1 MQRSLKILLT
11 RDQIAFR
18 RWNSVLSRCPQA
30 ELSADRRSKL
40 FSQEKQRQ
48 IDLVKRVEKIK
59 VQYCGAP
66 ENVTLYLN
74 KDLSTPF
81 NVAQHLSETLVE
93 HSALSIVDGRPWDM
107 HRPLEGDCELQLKSF
122 HDLDPFHVNKAFWR
136 SCSFLLG
143 YACESVFGENVP
155 VKLHS
160 FPPPNVNSGSFVYDI
175 DLGLGSREWTPTK
188 EELMVISAR
197 MHRIA
202 EESLPL
208 ERLVVD
214 LELAKEMFSDSI
226 HKKKQIPSIAKN
238 SPSGTAV
245 TLYRVK
251 NHVDIS
257 SGPMVANSNFLGRR
271 CTIAAAHKID
281 ADGLSLHRFQGVALP
296 NGIFL
301 NHAAFGILEKRAKK
315 LNDSN
320 RLSAQRVSPS

>member
-1 MQRSLKILLT
+1 MRQSLKLFLPWHPIT
-11 RDQIAFR
+11 GQ
-18 RWNSVLSRCPQA
+18 RWYSVVSRCAYA
-30 ELSADRRSKL
+30 EEAAERRSKL

-48 IDLVKRVEKIK
+48 IDLIKRVEKIK
-59 VQYCGAP
+59 VNYCGIP
-66 ENVTLYLN
+66 EDGTLYMN

-81 NVAQHLSETLVE
+81 NVAQHMSEALVE
-93 HSALSIVDGRPWDM
+93 RSALAIVDGKPWDM
-107 HRPLEGDCELQLKSF
+107 HRPLEGDCEVQLRSF

-143 YACESVFGENVP
+143 YACESVFGENIP
-155 VKLHS
+155 ITLHS

-175 DLGLGSREWTPTK
+175 DLGSKDWSPSK

-202 EESLPL
+202 EESLPF

-214 LELAKEMFSDSI
+214 LELAKDMFSDSI
-226 HKKKQIPSIAKN
+226 HKKRQIPSIARN
-238 SPSGTAV
+238 SYSGTSV

-281 ADGLSLHRFQGVALP
+281 SDGVPLYRFQGVALP

-301 NHAAFGILEKRAKK
+301 NHQAFGILEKRAAK
-315 LNDSN
+315 LNETN
-320 RLSAQRVSPS
+320 TLSAQRVTPS

>member
-1 MQRSLKILLT
+1 MQQSVKLLFPCQSNT
-11 RDQIAFR
+11 IR
-18 RWNSVLSRCPQA
+18 RWYSVTSRCVHA
-30 ELSADRRSKL
+30 EQVAERRSKL

-59 VQYCGAP
+59 VKYCGIP
-66 ENVTLYLN
+66 EDATLYLN

-81 NVAQHLSETLVE
+81 NVAQHLSEALVE
-93 HSALSIVDGRPWDM
+93 RSALAMVDGKPWDM
-107 HRPLEGDCELQLKSF
+107 HRPLESDCELQLKSF

-143 YACESVFGENVP
+143 FACESVFGESVP
-155 VKLHS
+155 LKLHS

-175 DLGLGSREWTPTK
+175 DLGSCDWSPSK
-188 EELMVISAR
+188 EELMVISAQ

-202 EESLPL
+202 EESLPF

-214 LELAKEMFSDSI
+214 LELAKDMFSDSI
-226 HKKKQIPSIAKN
+226 HKKRQIPSIARN
-238 SPSGTAV
+238 SYSGTSV

-281 ADGLSLHRFQGVALP
+281 TDGFSLFRFQGVALP
-296 NGIFL
+296 TGIFL
-301 NHAAFGILEKRAKK
+301 NHQAFGILEKRAAK
-315 LNDSN
+315 LNETN
-320 RLSAQRVSPS
+320 TLSAQRVSPS

>member
-1 MQRSLKILLT
+1 MMQKSLRILNI
-11 RDQIAFR
+11 RDPVTVR
-18 RWNSVLSRCPQA
+18 KCYSVLSRCAQSEQA
-30 ELSADRRSKL
+30 ADRRSKL

-48 IDLVKRVEKIK
+48 IDLIKRVEKIK
-59 VQYCGAP
+59 VEYCGVP
-66 ENVTLYLN
+66 ENQILYLN
-74 KDLSTPF
+74 KGLSTPF

-93 HSALSIVDGRPWDM
+93 RSALAIVDGKPWDM
-107 HRPLEGDCELQLKSF
+107 HRPLEEDCKLELTHF
-122 HDLDPFHVNKAFWR
+122 HHADPFHVNKAFWR

-175 DLGLGSREWTPTK
+175 DLGSCDWSPSK

-202 EESLPL
+202 EESLAF

-214 LELAKEMFSDSI
+214 LDLAKEMFSDSV
-226 HKKKQIPSIAKN
+226 HKKKQIPSIARN
-238 SPSGTAV
+238 SPSGTSV

-281 ADGLSLHRFQGVALP
+281 ADGLPLYRFQGVALP
-296 NGIFL
+296 SGIFL
-301 NHAAFGILEKRAKK
+301 NHVAFGILEKRALR
-315 LNDSN
+315 LNDLN